1 MLRRQAAGKI
11 GKSGNGE
18 DLVLV
23 LLKNK
28 TIPDFLIADVVES
41 VQGAWRKAVRTE
53 ASGYLPNAALN
64 AARKDPTMA
73 ELSAIKPIITSGKTV
88 FLNKCAVCHQVNKEG
103 YDFGPNLTEIGTKYP
118 KEGLLETI
126 LHPSKGISFGFESW
140 EIKLKDGSSTTGI
153 INSKTETDLELKL
166 PGGGRQQ
173 LKMSD
178 VKSITAL
185 KVSMMPDG
193 LHQTMSSQELADLLA
208 YLKDLTKK

>member
-1 MLRRQAAGKI
+1 MLRKQAASKI
-11 GKSGNGE
+11 GNSGGGE
-18 DLVLV
+18 DLVLA

-28 TIPDFLIADVVES
+28 TVPEFLIPDVVAS

-53 ASGYLPNAALN
+53 ASGYLPNATTN
-64 AARKDPTMA
+64 AAIKEPTVA
-73 ELSAIKPIITSGKTV
+73 ELAVFKPVAANGKTV
-88 FLNKCAVCHQVNKEG
+88 FSNKCAVCHQVNKEG
-103 YDFGPNLTEIGTKYP
+103 YDFGPNLTEIGNKYP

-126 LHPSKGISFGFESW
+126 LHPSNGISFGYESW